1 MKSWLVEFRRTGYR
15 QAEKL
20 SAALVREDRTGRLP
34 HITLVQGLGLAVFV
48 LGSGVVP
55 VVAFA
60 FWAEGPSW
68 ILMWTVILAL
78 FCAAKVAM
86 WQAFAPKGTSASTF
100 LRYSLGFGMVP
111 RPFTRP
117 GLAFE
122 STTTEEWLVAAGKT
136 LLGVVLIWGGT
147 RLVIHHNHLLAG
159 YAGMVGLFVLLGF
172 GVPHLASIFW
182 RRLGVNV
189 EPIMHNP
196 LLARSLTDFW
206 GRRWNSAFRDVV
218 CPLFCHPL
226 MPKLGRGGALITGF
240 LVSGL
245 VHELVISFPSR
256 GGFGGP
262 TAYFLVQAFGVLIQR
277 RLNTLHLVRHRVILS
292 RISTFAFL
300 TAPLPLLYPP
310 LFVDRVVLP
319 FLRVIGAT

>member
-1 MKSWLVEFRRTGYR
+1 
-15 QAEKL
+15 
-20 SAALVREDRTGRLP
+20 
-34 HITLVQGLGLAVFV
+34 
-48 LGSGVVP
+48 
-55 VVAFA
+55 
-60 FWAEGPSW
+60 
-68 ILMWTVILAL
+68 
-78 FCAAKVAM
+78 
-86 WQAFAPKGTSASTF
+86 
-100 LRYSLGFGMVP
+100 
-111 RPFTRP
+111 
-117 GLAFE
+117 
-122 STTTEEWLVAAGKT
+122 
-136 LLGVVLIWGGT
+136 
-147 RLVIHHNHLLAG
+147 
-159 YAGMVGLFVLLGF
+159 MVGLFVLLGF

-206 GRRWNSAFRDVV
+206 GSRWNSAFRDVV

-292 RISTFAFL
+292 WISTFAFL